1 MNKDE
6 LLTVAEVAERCGKS
20 KQAIYRRLSTSLQP
34 FVQVLNGQKYL
45 HINALKVLD
54 STPLFNVEQP
64 LNNDSINVEQPLIGV
79 LKEQLDLLQRQL
91 DVKDKQIEV
100 KDKQI
105 EELNNR
111 LKEALERSKESNYL
125 LARNKLIEGSEKP
138 LSLPLHKRLFSLFKS
153 KPASEIEE

>member
-6 LLTVAEVAERCGKS
+6 LLTVAEVAKRCGKS
-20 KQAIYRRLSTSLQP
+20 KQAIYSRLSTSLQP

-45 HINALKVLD
+45 HINALEVLD
-54 STPLFNVEQP
+54 STPLNK
-64 LNNDSINVEQPLIGV
+64 DSIKVEQPLIGV

>member
-91 DVKDKQIEV
+91 DVKD
-100 KDKQI
+100 
-105 EELNNR
+105 
-111 LKEALERSKESNYL
+111 
-125 LARNKLIEGSEKP
+125 
-138 LSLPLHKRLFSLFKS
+138 
-153 KPASEIEE
+153 